1 MSDADT
7 LSKLVKINEKYQMFN
22 DFAKDAELG
31 DAKFLFSAKD
41 NLTSVDFETCA
52 GSRIL
57 EGYRPVF
64 DATPIAKM
72 RKAGGMLV
80 GKTNMDE
87 FGFGTFSANSGF
99 GVPRNP
105 FDTNR
110 SCGGSSGGS
119 ACAAAVLDDHV
130 SLGVSTGGSVCCP
143 ASFCG
148 TYGIVPTY
156 GRVSRYGLID
166 YGNSLDKVGLLSV
179 DPKKLSEYLPVISG
193 KDEKDPTSCCQP
205 ELQIRHAKMK
215 SVAVPKEAV
224 DGIAKDVLGA
234 FNDGLET
241 LKGMGID
248 VEYVDM
254 PELRYA
260 MPAYYVLAT
269 SEASTNLARY
279 VGMRYGHQDGDYT
292 LGFDAYFTSFRNKYF
307 GEEAKRRILLGT
319 YTRMEGFRDRYYAKA
334 LQVRMG
340 VIDAYKA
347 IFERHDAVLTPTM
360 PFVSPRFDDISK
372 MTPVESYKAD
382 FLTVPPNLAGT
393 PHLNCP
399 CGYNADGMPV
409 GMQFVTDHWNEDM
422 LLTMAEE
429 WDKMF
434 TVRKAEVVL

>member
-1 MSDADT
+1 MSDKDT
-7 LSKLVKINEKYQMFN
+7 LSRLKEINSVYGMFH
-22 DFAKDAELG
+22 DFGGEWTD
-31 DAKFLFSAKD
+31 DTKFLFSAKD
-41 NLTSVDFETCA
+41 NLTSIGFETCA
-52 GSRIL
+52 GSKIL

-64 DATPIAKM
+64 DATAIAKM
-72 RKAGGMLV
+72 KAARGKLV

-87 FGFGTFSANSGF
+87 FGFGTFSANSAF
-99 GVPRNP
+99 EVPKNP
-105 FDTNR
+105 FDLDR

-119 ACAAAVLDDHV
+119 ACAAAVLEDHV

-166 YGNSLDKVGLLSV
+166 YGNSLDKIGLLAM
-179 DPKKLSEYLPVISG
+179 DPHKLSEYLPVISG
-193 KDEKDPTSCCQP
+193 RDPKDPTSCAQP
-205 ELQIRHAKMK
+205 DLKLEHRKMT

-224 DGIAKDVLGA
+224 EGISDDVLRA
-234 FNDGLET
+234 FEDALER

-254 PELRYA
+254 PYLKYA
-260 MPAYYVLAT
+260 MPAYYILAT

-279 VGMRYGHQDGDYT
+279 CGMRYGHQDGDLT
-292 LGFDAYFTSFRNKYF
+292 LGFDEYFTSFRTEYF
-307 GEEAKRRILLGT
+307 GDEAKRRILLGT

-334 LQVRMG
+334 LQVRLG
-340 VIDAYKA
+340 VIDAYKTQ
-347 IFERHDAVLTPTM
+347 FKDHDAVLTPTM
-360 PFVSPRFDDISK
+360 PFVSPRFEDISA
-372 MTPVESYKAD
+372 MSPVENYKAD

-399 CGYNADGMPV
+399 CGYDGNGMPI
-409 GMQFVTDHWNEDM
+409 GMQFVTDHWNEDQ

-429 WDKMF
+429 WDKQF
-434 TVRKAEVVL
+434 DVRHAEVKA